1 MTISGK
7 QIKKLS
13 FNDYPLF
20 KMVLDESNLKCT
32 IVIDGATQ
40 DLGDRIEILKKGTL
54 LIQSW
59 QSLIVQRVD
68 SYETNNTPIWTL
80 LEGEDIEMLYEIYV
94 AEFEGNYILKGLG
107 IITHKWVEYIFT
119 NPKVEYVELK

>member
-20 KMVLDESNLKCT
+20 KMVLDESNLNCT
-32 IVIDGATQ
+32 IFIAGAIQ
-40 DLGDRIEILKKGTL
+40 DLGKRIEILKKGTL

-59 QSLIVQRVD
+59 QSLIVKRV
-68 SYETNNTPIWTL
+68 
-80 LEGEDIEMLYEIYV
+80 
-94 AEFEGNYILKGLG
+94 
-107 IITHKWVEYIFT
+107 
-119 NPKVEYVELK
+119 